1 MINCY
6 HRHKLSYTA
15 RAHVAVD
22 LSGEVMFIKY
32 AILPTFCLFTVAPLL
47 AAGHSPARAP
57 VPPASFLNYHVSTVH
72 ELSQEVTLDPTV
84 RARLANHFHVSEAQI
99 TQYVRQNLVL
109 THLQKGGNYRVAC
122 VGRDGREF
130 WIESHL
136 PAGTAIFASRATGR
150 PILKLACGN
159 PMVSSLPPVL
169 QTADNNANIGP
180 AQFASL
186 PPPAL
191 TDAAPM
197 PGLLIANVTPTE
209 LVVATA
215 DVAPPIV
222 LVSDFPPLGPI
233 LSGGS
238 RSFNV
243 LPALLGGLA
252 VGIASTGHGGSTP
265 SITPPP
271 APIPEASTSTSLGVM
286 LLLGGGALLVL
297 RRKRMSAKT
306 M

>member
-1 MINCY
+1 M
-6 HRHKLSYTA
+6 L
-15 RAHVAVD
+15 
-22 LSGEVMFIKY
+22 IKY
-32 AILPTFCLFTVAPLL
+32 AVLPTLCLFAAVPVL
-47 AAGHSPARAP
+47 AAGHPRVDGS

-84 RARLANHFHVSEAQI
+84 RARLANHFHISEAQI

-122 VGRDGREF
+122 VGRDGREY
-130 WIESHL
+130 WIEAHL

-159 PMVSSLPPVL
+159 PMVSSLPPSL
-169 QTADNNANIGP
+169 QTAEDNGNAGP
-180 AQFASL
+180 AQFAFL

-191 TDAAPM
+191 TDATPM
-197 PGLLIANVTPTE
+197 PGLLTETITPTD

-215 DVAPPIV
+215 DVAPVIV
-222 LVSDFPPLGPI
+222 QVADFPPLGPI

-238 RSFNV
+238 HSFNF
-243 LPALLGGLA
+243 LPAVLGGLA
-252 VGIASTGHGGSTP
+252 VGVASIGHGGSTP
-265 SITPPP
+265 NVTPPP
-271 APIPEASTSTSLGVM
+271 VPVPEASTSASLGVM

-297 RRKRMSAKT
+297 RRKRASGKT
-306 M
+306 I

>member
-1 MINCY
+1 
-6 HRHKLSYTA
+6 
-15 RAHVAVD
+15 
-22 LSGEVMFIKY
+22 MFIKH
-32 AILPTFCLFTVAPLL
+32 AALPTLCFFAAMPLL
-47 AAGHSPARAP
+47 AAGQPRVRAS

-72 ELSQEVTLDPTV
+72 ELSQEVTLDPAV
-84 RARLANHFHVSEAQI
+84 RARLANHFHISEGQI
-99 TQYVRQNLVL
+99 TQYVRRNLVL
-109 THLQKGGNYRVAC
+109 THLKEGGRYRVAC

-136 PAGTAIFASRATGR
+136 PAGTAIFASRVTGH

-159 PMVSSLPPVL
+159 PMVSSLPPGL
-169 QTADNNANIGP
+169 QIADDNSHAGP
-180 AQFASL
+180 AQLALL

-191 TDAAPM
+191 TDSLPM
-197 PGLLIANVTPTE
+197 PGLLTEDVTPTDA
-209 LVVATA
+209 LVALA
-215 DVAPPIV
+215 DVPPAVV

-233 LSGGS
+233 VSGGS

-265 SITPPP
+265 NVTPPP
-271 APIPEASTSTSLGVM
+271 PAVPEASTSASLGAL

-297 RRKRMSAKT
+297 RRKRASGKAI
-306 M
+306 